1 MARIHA
7 EERTLRALTA
17 DVEHEI
23 VERLVKAL
31 HPLRIYLFGSHAYG
45 TADRDSDVDLL
56 LVVGDDETA
65 KRDLACQGL
74 SSLSGIC
81 IPVDLIVCTQ
91 AELVK
96 WADVPC
102 NIIHTVVHKGR
113 VIYDS
118 HHGIGAGVAEK
129 G

>member
-1 MARIHA
+1 MIALSADI
-7 EERTLRALTA
+7 ER
-17 DVEHEI
+17 EI

-31 HPLRIYLFGSHAYG
+31 RPLRIYVFGSHAYG
-45 TADRDSDVDLL
+45 TPDRDSDLDLL

-65 KRDLACQGL
+65 KRDLACRGL

-81 IPVDLIVCTQ
+81 IPVDLVVCTE
-91 AELVK
+91 AELMK

-102 NIIHTVVHKGR
+102 NIIHTVVNKGR

-118 HHGIGAGVAEK
+118 HSGIGAGVGEK